1 MCRYVVELL
10 ERTEDN
16 GLRQRFIKA
25 DVASTPRNQ
34 NVVYFC
40 IFNKNSKHDFNKIG
54 SVVKWGGVSGFF
66 FKRML
71 TSKNEKEIQEIK
83 QKRVVLL

>member
-1 MCRYVVELL
+1 MCKYIVELL

-25 DVASTPRNQ
+25 DVVSTPRNK

-40 IFNKNSKHDFNKIG
+40 IFNKDSKHDFNNIK
-54 SVVKWGGVSGFF
+54 SVVKWGGISGFF
-66 FKRML
+66 FKRMM
-71 TSKNEKEIQEIK
+71 TSKNEKEIEQIK
-83 QKRVVLL
+83 QKRVIL